1 MCPTPQRFH
10 TVLHFEY
17 SRGDNNFNFSS
28 WLGYVN
34 MSFRDL
40 MKYYLFG
47 IYLVPKLRQARLA
60 RQQDAGV
67 APAILLQHRTAS
79 GKPMRLP
86 ALCIIF
92 GIVYNISEC
101 GGQVSGYTT
110 SGHGHGQGSRVAVTC
125 TGPHQRMWGE
135 MSCKSA
141 QSKLFAAYN
150 FVFNFH
156 L

>member
-1 MCPTPQRFH
+1 
-10 TVLHFEY
+10 
-17 SRGDNNFNFSS
+17 
-28 WLGYVN
+28 
-34 MSFRDL
+34 

-67 APAILLQHRTAS
+67 APAILLQHQTAS

-101 GGQVSGYTT
+101 GGGGQVLGYTT

-125 TGPHQRMWGE
+125 TGPH
-135 MSCKSA
+135 
-141 QSKLFAAYN
+141 
-150 FVFNFH
+150 
-156 L
+156 

>member
-67 APAILLQHRTAS
+67 APAILLQHQTAS
-79 GKPMRLP
+79 GKPMQLP

-92 GIVYNISEC
+92 GIVYNISEGGG
-101 GGQVSGYTT
+101 GGQICLVHCFSGSHITEVEH
-110 SGHGHGQGSRVAVTC
+110 SLQHC
-125 TGPHQRMWGE
+125 TQAI
-135 MSCKSA
+135 C
-141 QSKLFAAYN
+141 QTFC
-150 FVFNFH
+150 
-156 L
+156 